1 MITLNFDEV
10 LERTYNAK
18 KGVEV
23 RYGLGQGFE
32 YCKQFADEAQ
42 GYATAAKASEKK
54 AADAVAGI
62 EQTKADA
69 VQAVQNAQTTATT
82 AVQQAQ
88 STATTAVT
96 TKQTEAVQAV
106 DDERDAALQQ
116 VADSTQAAQTA
127 ASNAAASEQA
137 AQASKEAAATSAG
150 AAESSAT
157 AASGSASAAATSES
171 NAATSAQSAGA
182 DADRAE
188 AAASLAGTRANTDKT
203 LKTENAPADA
213 KATGDALAGKADSV
227 VPHDL
232 SIPITGWQTDTE
244 VAEYPHYIDITAD
257 VTSTTVVSV
266 SIDPASADV
275 AGKAMLVNP
284 ETRTGA
290 IRIRAHN
297 IPTAEIS
304 AQWYPIKYGGQFYG
318 DGSIYSNFLLAAH
331 PVGSIYQT
339 ISPENPSVTFGGGT
353 WEKIAQDRV
362 LMGASNTHPAGTTVE
377 AGLPN
382 IEGVWGNIRVP
393 SDIKEGGS
401 LPDSDLTGV
410 FKKTKF
416 INSQLY
422 KNGNG
427 TDYFGWEKLVFS
439 ASESN
444 PLYGASDTVQPPAY
458 FTYTW
463 LRTD

>member
-10 LERTYNAK
+10 LKRIYNAK

-42 GYATAAKASEKK
+42 GYATNAKASANK
-54 AADAVAGI
+54 AEQTVAGI
-62 EQTKADA
+62 EQTKTDA
-69 VQAVQNAQTTATT
+69 VQAVQN
-82 AVQQAQ
+82 AQ

-116 VADSTQAAQTA
+116 VADSTRAAQTA
-127 ASNAAASEQA
+127 ANAAG
-137 AQASKEAAATSAG
+137 KAATAAG
-150 AAESSAT
+150 GYASNAESSAT

-171 NAATSAQSAGA
+171 NAASSAQSAGT

-188 AAASLAGTRANTDKT
+188 AAAALAGTRANTDKT
-203 LKTENAPADA
+203 LSIENAPADA

-227 VPHDL
+227 VAHDL

-266 SIDPASADV
+266 SIDPASAGV

-304 AQWYPIKYGGQFYG
+304 ARWYPIKYGGQFYG

-339 ISPENPSVTFGGGT
+339 ISPENPAVTFGGGT

-362 LMGASNTHPAGTTVE
+362 LMGASDTHPAGTTVE

-382 IEGVWGNIRVP
+382 IKAAFGGTQVDDVGPATGAIYTVTNYNVFQEGTGYSKI
-393 SDIKEGGS
+393 S
-401 LPDSDLTGV
+401 LRFD
-410 FKKTKF
+410 
-416 INSQLY
+416 
-422 KNGNG
+422 
-427 TDYFGWEKLVFS
+427 
-439 ASESN
+439 ASRSN
-444 PLYGASDTVQPPAY
+444 PIYGASNTVQPPAY

>member
-1 MITLNFDEV
+1 MSKTIEIGPYSAYAIAVKYGYDGTEEDWIKAVEAARKSA
-10 LERTYNAK
+10 ETSAANAK
-18 KGVEV
+18 RE
-23 RYGLGQGFE
+23 
-32 YCKQFADEAQ
+32 ADGASTSA
-42 GYATAAKASEKK
+42 ATATEQAGIATTKAGES
-54 AADAVAGI
+54 AASADA
-62 EQTKADA
+62 
-69 VQAVQNAQTTATT
+69 
-82 AVQQAQ
+82 
-88 STATTAVT
+88 S
-96 TKQTEAVQAV
+96 
-106 DDERDAALQQ
+106 
-116 VADSTQAAQTA
+116 
-127 ASNAAASEQA
+127 AS
-137 AQASKEAAATSAG
+137 
-150 AAESSAT
+150 
-157 AASGSASAAATSES
+157 SASAAAISEA
-171 NAATSAQSAGA
+171 NAKKYSEEAGA
-182 DADRAE
+182 K
-188 AAASLAGTRANTDKT
+188 ANTDKT
-203 LKTENAPADA
+203 LSIENAPADA

-232 SIPITGWQTDTE
+232 FIPITGWQTDTE

-290 IRIRAHN
+290 IRIRAHK

-304 AQWYPIKYGGQFYG
+304 ARWYPIKYGGQFYG

-362 LMGASNTHPAGTTVE
+362 LMGASDTHPAGTTVE

-382 IEGVWGNIRVP
+382 ITGSFYARPHMTG
-393 SDIKEGGS
+393 SKSSGGS
-401 LPDSDLTGV
+401 ITNGDGKLFTHSIQGSDYLD
-410 FKKTKF
+410 
-416 INSQLY
+416 NSMTESGRSY
-422 KNGNG
+422 K
-427 TDYFGWEKLVFS
+427 DDAMFFD
-439 ASESN
+439 ASRSN
-444 PLYGASDTVQPPAY
+444 PIYGASTTVQPPAY

>member
-10 LERTYNAK
+10 LKRIYNAK

-42 GYATAAKASEKK
+42 GYATNAKASEKK
-54 AADAVAGI
+54 ATDAVAGI
-62 EQTKADA
+62 EQTKTDA
-69 VQAVQNAQTTATT
+69 VQEVQN
-82 AVQQAQ
+82 AQ
-88 STATTAVT
+88 STATNAVT

-116 VADSTQAAQTA
+116 VADSTQVAQTA
-127 ASNAAASEQA
+127 ASNAAASEQE

-150 AAESSAT
+150 AAANSAT
-157 AASGSASAAATSES
+157 AASGSARAAATSES
-171 NAATSAQSAGA
+171 NAASSAQSAST

-188 AAASLAGTRANTDKT
+188 AAANLAGTRANTDKT

-304 AQWYPIKYGGQFYG
+304 ARWYPIKYGGQFYG

-339 ISPENPSVTFGGGT
+339 ISPENPAVTFGGGT

-362 LMGASNTHPAGTTVE
+362 LMGASDTHPAGTTVE

-382 IEGVWGNIRVP
+382 VKG
-393 SDIKEGGS
+393 
-401 LPDSDLTGV
+401 T
-410 FKKTKF
+410 F
-416 INSQLY
+416 IAALRD
-422 KNGNG
+422 GF
-427 TDYFGWEKLVFS
+427 TDYSANKITGAFYENGITTGEDSYNSISTDFGIPSGGAPFGFD
-439 ASESN
+439 ASRSN
-444 PLYGASDTVQPPAY
+444 SIYGRSTTVRPPAY

-463 LRTD
+463 LRTA

>member
-1 MITLNFDEV
+1 MTKTFPEV
-10 LERTYNAK
+10 ISGIRTAK

-23 RYGLGQGFE
+23 REDIAQMGE
-32 YCKQFADEAQ
+32 YVEQFA
-42 GYATAAKASEKK
+42 ATATQKAEAAAASEKK
-54 AADAVAGI
+54 ASDAVANI
-62 EQTKADA
+62 DQQKADSVAA
-69 VQAVQNAQTTATT
+69 VQQAQTTATT
-82 AVQQAQ
+82 AITQ
-88 STATTAVT
+88 
-96 TKQTEAVQAV
+96 TK
-106 DDERDAALQQ
+106 DAALTDIGNAKAGALQE
-116 VADSTQAAQTA
+116 VASSTEAAQTA
-127 ASNAAASEQA
+127 ATEAKASEQA
-137 AQASKEAAATSAG
+137 AEKSKE
-150 AAESSAT
+150 
-157 AASGSASAAATSES
+157 
-171 NAATSAQSAGA
+171 
-182 DADRAE
+182 D
-188 AAASLAGTRANTDKT
+188 AAASASSAGTKASEASTSATQADASQKKAAKNQQAAEEAANRASAIVSTDKT
-203 LKTENAPADA
+203 LSIENAPADA

-304 AQWYPIKYGGQFYG
+304 ARWYPIKYGGQFYG

-339 ISPENPSVTFGGGT
+339 ISPENPAVTFGGGT

-362 LMGASNTHPAGTTVE
+362 LMGASDTHLAGTTVE

-382 IEGVWGNIRVP
+382 IKGSFEARPHMSGN
-393 SDIKEGGS
+393 EFAGGS
-401 LPDSDLTGV
+401 ITGGDCKLFEHSIQTSNNINNSMTETGNTYKSDVV
-410 FKKTKF
+410 FF
-416 INSQLY
+416 NA
-422 KNGNG
+422 
-427 TDYFGWEKLVFS
+427 S
-439 ASESN
+439 ASNSI
-444 PLYGASDTVQPPAY
+444 YGASNTVQPPAY

>member
-1 MITLNFDEV
+1 MSKTIEIGPYSAYAIAVKYGYVGTEEDWIKAVEAARKSA
-10 LERTYNAK
+10 ETSAANAK
-18 KGVEV
+18 RE
-23 RYGLGQGFE
+23 
-32 YCKQFADEAQ
+32 ADEAS
-42 GYATAAKASEKK
+42 AS
-54 AADAVAGI
+54 A
-62 EQTKADA
+62 
-69 VQAVQNAQTTATT
+69 TTATE
-82 AVQQAQ
+82 QAGI
-88 STATTAVT
+88 ATTKAG
-96 TKQTEAVQAV
+96 E
-106 DDERDAALQQ
+106 
-116 VADSTQAAQTA
+116 SA
-127 ASNAAASEQA
+127 ASADAS
-137 AQASKEAAATSAG
+137 AS
-150 AAESSAT
+150 
-157 AASGSASAAATSES
+157 SASAAAISEA
-171 NAATSAQSAGA
+171 NAKKYSEEAGA
-182 DADRAE
+182 K
-188 AAASLAGTRANTDKT
+188 ANTDKT
-203 LKTENAPADA
+203 LSIENAPADA

-232 SIPITGWQTDTE
+232 FIPITGWQTDAE

-290 IRIRAHN
+290 IRIRAHK

-304 AQWYPIKYGGQFYG
+304 ARWYPIKYGGQFYG

-362 LMGASNTHPAGTTVE
+362 LMGASDTHPAGTTVE

-382 IEGVWGNIRVP
+382 ITGSFYARPHMTG
-393 SDIKEGGS
+393 SKSSGGS
-401 LPDSDLTGV
+401 ITNGDGKLFTHSIQGSDYLDNSLTESGR
-410 FKKTKF
+410 
-416 INSQLY
+416 SY
-422 KNGNG
+422 K
-427 TDYFGWEKLVFS
+427 DDVMFFD
-439 ASESN
+439 ASRSN
-444 PLYGASDTVQPPAY
+444 PIYGASTTVQPPAY

>member
-10 LERTYNAK
+10 LKRIYNAK

-42 GYATAAKASEKK
+42 GYATNAKASEKK
-54 AADAVAGI
+54 ATDAVAGI
-62 EQTKADA
+62 EQTKTDA
-69 VQAVQNAQTTATT
+69 VQAVQNAQTTATAAIT
-82 AVQQAQ
+82 QTKDAALTDIGNAKTGALQEVAN
-88 STATTAVT
+88 STATA
-96 TKQTEAVQAV
+96 EA
-106 DDERDAALQQ
+106 AA
-116 VADSTQAAQTA
+116 AA
-127 ASNAAASEQA
+127 AAAS
-137 AQASKEAAATSAG
+137 ASA
-150 AAESSAT
+150 AAESEEASASSAS
-157 AASGSASAAATSES
+157 AAAGSASAASISETNSAASES
-171 NAATSAQSAGA
+171 AAKKSEEEAKRQAELAGA
-182 DADRAE
+182 K
-188 AAASLAGTRANTDKT
+188 ANTDKT
-203 LKTENAPADA
+203 LSIENAPADA

-227 VPHDL
+227 DPHDL
-232 SIPITGWQTDTE
+232 FIPITGWQTDTE

-304 AQWYPIKYGGQFYG
+304 ARWYPIKYGGQFYG

-362 LMGASNTHPAGTTVE
+362 LMGASDTHPAGTTVE
-377 AGLPN
+377 AGLPEIYSQIN
-382 IEGVWGNIRVP
+382 DVLFSS
-393 SDIKEGGS
+393 SDPFMTGDS
-401 LPDSDLTGV
+401 LKALFTG
-410 FKKTKF
+410 
-416 INSQLY
+416 IP
-422 KNGNG
+422 NG
-427 TDYFGWEKLVFS
+427 YVS
-439 ASESN
+439 ASGTSN
-444 PLYGASDTVQPPAY
+444 VYRSNVQLKASLGNSIYGTSNTVQPPAY

>member
-10 LERTYNAK
+10 LKRIYNAK

-42 GYATAAKASEKK
+42 GYATNAKASADK
-54 AADAVAGI
+54 AEQTVAGI
-62 EQTKADA
+62 EQTKTDA
-69 VQAVQNAQTTATT
+69 VQAVQNAQ
-82 AVQQAQ
+82 
-88 STATTAVT
+88 STATNAVT

-116 VADSTQAAQTA
+116 VADSTQAAETA
-127 ASNAAASEQA
+127 ASNAASSEQA
-137 AQASKEAAATSAG
+137 AGNAAT
-150 AAESSAT
+150 AAVGYASNAKSSAT

-171 NAATSAQSAGA
+171 NAASSAQSAGT

-188 AAASLAGTRANTDKT
+188 AAAALAGTRANTDKT

-213 KATGDALAGKADSV
+213 KVTGDALAGKADSV

-304 AQWYPIKYGGQFYG
+304 ARWYPIKYGGQFYG

-339 ISPENPSVTFGGGT
+339 ISPENPAVTFGGGT
-353 WEKIAQDRV
+353 WEKIAQDRA
-362 LMGASNTHPAGTTVE
+362 LMGASDTHPAGTTVE

-382 IEGVWGNIRVP
+382 I
-393 SDIKEGGS
+393 
-401 LPDSDLTGV
+401 TGRMSG
-410 FKKTKF
+410 FYNEMRGEF
-416 INSQLY
+416 EAL
-422 KNGNG
+422 
-427 TDYFGWEKLVFS
+427 YFGETNNATKTLSSAWERGKMLYFD
-439 ASESN
+439 ASRSN
-444 PLYGASDTVQPPAY
+444 SIYGNSNTVQPPAY

-463 LRTD
+463 LRTN

>member
-1 MITLNFDEV
+1 MADDILKNIPLPADLPENWTSGQIIAPTGAEAGLDDQHG
-10 LERTYNAK
+10 YNYLMRQ
-18 KGVEV
+18 VNN
-23 RYGLGQGFE
+23 
-32 YCKQFADEAQ
+32 AQ
-42 GYATAAKASEKK
+42 KAAKELNK
-54 AADAVAGI
+54 
-62 EQTKADA
+62 
-69 VQAVQNAQTTATT
+69 
-82 AVQQAQ
+82 
-88 STATTAVT
+88 
-96 TKQTEAVQAV
+96 
-106 DDERDAALQQ
+106 
-116 VADSTQAAQTA
+116 
-127 ASNAAASEQA
+127 
-137 AQASKEAAATSAG
+137 
-150 AAESSAT
+150 
-157 AASGSASAAATSES
+157 
-171 NAATSAQSAGA
+171 
-182 DADRAE
+182 
-188 AAASLAGTRANTDKT
+188 
-203 LKTENAPADA
+203 
-213 KATGDALAGKADSV
+213 GKADSV

-304 AQWYPIKYGGQFYG
+304 ARWYPIKYGGQFYG

-339 ISPENPSVTFGGGT
+339 ISPENPAVTFGGGT

-362 LMGASNTHPAGTTVE
+362 LMGASDTYQAGTTVE

-382 IEGVWGNIRVP
+382 IKGSFEARPHMSGSKFV
-393 SDIKEGGS
+393 GGS
-401 LPDSDLTGV
+401 ITGV
-410 FKKTKF
+410 DGKLFAHSIQTSNNLN
-416 INSQLY
+416 NSMTETGNVY
-422 KNGNG
+422 KS
-427 TDYFGWEKLVFS
+427 DVVFFNAS
-439 ASESN
+439 ASNSI
-444 PLYGASDTVQPPAY
+444 YGASNTVQPPAY

>member
-1 MITLNFDEV
+1 MSKTIEIGPYSAYAIAVKYGYVGTEEDWIKAVEAARKSA
-10 LERTYNAK
+10 ETSAANAK
-18 KGVEV
+18 RE
-23 RYGLGQGFE
+23 
-32 YCKQFADEAQ
+32 ADGASTSA
-42 GYATAAKASEKK
+42 ATATEQAGIATTKAGES
-54 AADAVAGI
+54 AASADA
-62 EQTKADA
+62 
-69 VQAVQNAQTTATT
+69 
-82 AVQQAQ
+82 
-88 STATTAVT
+88 S
-96 TKQTEAVQAV
+96 
-106 DDERDAALQQ
+106 
-116 VADSTQAAQTA
+116 
-127 ASNAAASEQA
+127 AS
-137 AQASKEAAATSAG
+137 
-150 AAESSAT
+150 
-157 AASGSASAAATSES
+157 SASAAATSEA
-171 NAATSAQSAGA
+171 NAKKYSEEAGA
-182 DADRAE
+182 K
-188 AAASLAGTRANTDKT
+188 ANTDKT
-203 LKTENAPADA
+203 LSIENAPADA

-304 AQWYPIKYGGQFYG
+304 ARWYPIKYGGQFYG

-339 ISPENPSVTFGGGT
+339 ISPENPAVTFGGGT

-362 LMGASNTHPAGTTVE
+362 LMGASDTHLAGTTVE

-382 IEGVWGNIRVP
+382 IKGSFEARPHMSGNEFV
-393 SDIKEGGS
+393 GGS
-401 LPDSDLTGV
+401 ITGGDGKLFAHSIQTSNNLNNSMTETGNVYKSDVV
-410 FKKTKF
+410 FF
-416 INSQLY
+416 NA
-422 KNGNG
+422 
-427 TDYFGWEKLVFS
+427 S
-439 ASESN
+439 ASNSI
-444 PLYGASDTVQPPAY
+444 YGASTTVQPPAY